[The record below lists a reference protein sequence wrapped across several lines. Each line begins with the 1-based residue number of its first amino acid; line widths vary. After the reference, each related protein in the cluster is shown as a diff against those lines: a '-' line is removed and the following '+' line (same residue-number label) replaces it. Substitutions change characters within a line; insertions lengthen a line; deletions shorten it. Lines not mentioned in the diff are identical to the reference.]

1 MADTI
6 KTEKHQSKAEKRQ
19 WDVDFS
25 RDVPTGESVVSA
37 TAIHTPPSGTASTPV
52 VGSIVDNVVP
62 VMLGPLSVEGIHD
75 LKISAILS
83 NGEKVEC
90 LLQIPVDY

>member
-25 RDVPTGESVVSA
+25 LDTPTGESVVSA
-37 TAIHTPPSGTASTPV
+37 VAVHTPPSGTASTPV
-52 VGSIVDNVVP
+52 VGSIVANVVP
-62 VMLGPLSVEGIHD
+62 VMLGPLSVEGIHE
-75 LKISAILS
+75 LKVSATLS
-83 NGEKVEC
+83 NSEKIEC
-90 LLQIPVDY
+90 LLLIPVDY